1 MSDIPRGVTTA
12 YNAGSHDSGL
22 LDGIFHALVHQ
33 VNNHLAPA
41 WRWKLLAL
49 HQQREGL
56 YGVVHFSK
64 GDLVLQ
70 LFVYDVSVPPAESN
84 AAGQLCGA
92 DCHGVETLNTVR
104 QHCRKCSRGS
114 HPRMKLCGFA

>member
-22 LDGIFHALVHQ
+22 LDGIFHALVYQ

-70 LFVYDVSVPPAESN
+70 LFVYMMFLCPLRRAM
-84 AAGQLCGA
+84 QLVNC
-92 DCHGVETLNTVR
+92 VVLTVMVW
-104 QHCRKCSRGS
+104 K
-114 HPRMKLCGFA
+114 P